1 VMIKD
6 IHISEIPKKTMSM
19 NPRRFILWMFMV
31 SIIMVFASLTS
42 AYIVRQAEGNWLAF
56 NLPDILWYSTG
67 ILLLSSVTGQL
78 AFRSAKQDKIG
89 LVRIYLSLSIVLGV
103 AFLISQVYTWGAL
116 VDNNVYFVGNP
127 SGSFLYVIMG
137 VHGFHLIS
145 GLFYLLIMLAQA
157 FRFKVNSKNLL
168 HLGLSVTYWHFLDAL
183 WIYLF
188 IFLMFNH

>member
-1 VMIKD
+1 MIQD
-6 IHISEIPKKTMSM
+6 IHISETPKKTMSM
-19 NPRRFILWMFMV
+19 NPKRFILWMFMV

-56 NLPDILWYSTG
+56 SLPNILWYSTG

-78 AFRSAKQDKIG
+78 AFRSAKQDNIG
-89 LVRIYLSLSIVLGV
+89 LVKIYLSLSIVLGV
-103 AFLISQVYTWGAL
+103 AFLISQVYTWGVL

-157 FRFKVNSKNLL
+157 FRLKVHSKNLL